1 MNVTMIVVLFMMGGF
16 WLSLLMAIIML
27 VLTWFLIDDLDRVNK
42 KTLKVFQG
50 LSYVML
56 GSFVVMI
63 TALLVYVALAMCG
76 IL

>member
-1 MNVTMIVVLFMMGGF
+1 MNVTMVVVLFMMGGF
-16 WLSLLMAIIML
+16 WLSLLMALIML
-27 VLTWFLIDDLDRVNK
+27 VLAWFLIDDLDRVNK

-63 TALLVYVALAMCG
+63 IALLVYVALAMCG

>member
-16 WLSLLMAIIML
+16 WLSLLMALIML
-27 VLTWFLIDDLDRVNK
+27 ALTWFLIDDLDRVNK

-50 LSYVML
+50 LSYVMF

-63 TALLVYVALAMCG
+63 TALLVYIALAMCG